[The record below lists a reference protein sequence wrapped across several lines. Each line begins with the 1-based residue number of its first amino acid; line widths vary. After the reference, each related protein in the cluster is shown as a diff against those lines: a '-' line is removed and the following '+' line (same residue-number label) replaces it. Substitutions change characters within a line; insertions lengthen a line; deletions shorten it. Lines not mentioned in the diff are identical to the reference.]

1 MRGYSKPCGMTMK
14 GLVIYVVC
22 ILAFGFSL
30 PSQAEPVLALSVS
43 GQAQPQLTDPADNML
58 GANATTGQLERGIA
72 NARLSLGASSS
83 YMTIPN
89 PLTGSYSII
98 LNGSFEE
105 NLMVR
110 LSYSDS
116 ATGVYQELPLQTLF
130 HGTPIAFS
138 VALDPANVNPL
149 IVIPPAGLPTEP
161 DIQDNAGSARL
172 IWTPATDS
180 QVTKYRIYARLQQ
193 YSRFQALGVSTV
205 PFYDTVHPV
214 RFDETGDHWK
224 YIIVGLTDDGRESFY
239 TTILNNQI
247 VLAAFFDTDT
257 QAGTAP
263 LTVTFSDDSIGNP
276 ASWAWDFENDG
287 VVDSTEQNPVHTYEN
302 NGKYTV
308 RLSVM
313 GMLGTDDVEQTDYI
327 NVSSESTPSDD
338 DGDGVADV
346 DDAFPL
352 DASESVDTDSDG
364 IGNNAD
370 TDDDGDGVADA
381 DDAFPLDVSNSSEG
395 GGSVVGINFDGAAVP
410 HCDDGTTT
418 NVNNH
423 DNGTYYCDFAAGSSA
438 NDIYIASG
446 FTVQMKTG
454 QNPLNAAS
462 AILGA
467 NGKLEGNLV
476 SASTVAMGAGA
487 TINGNVESGTTVAM
501 GVEAVV
507 TGDADLLD
515 RLNTHADGS
524 NLAIYAGSTLALGAN
539 ATVDGAVQAVTT
551 IAVGAE
557 GSVVGNVYAGTTV
570 ALGANSSVT
579 GDVTAGTTVALGA
592 DSHVNGD
599 VASTTSTV
607 TLGVNSYVTGTTKAL
622 KAGATLGAGAY
633 ACKTVEAVTA
643 TLGAGSFVR
652 GDLLATTMTVAAG
665 SFVTEGMFGTTAT
678 LGADAC
684 YGTLI
689 VATTITLGAGAG
701 QCSPAIPAGSCP

>member
-1 MRGYSKPCGMTMK
+1 MK

-30 PSQAEPVLALSVS
+30 TSQAEPVLALSVS
-43 GQAQPQLTDPADNML
+43 GQAQPQLTDPADKML

-72 NARLSLGASSS
+72 NARLSLAASSS
-83 YMTIPN
+83 YMTMPN
-89 PLTGSYSII
+89 PLAGSYNII

-110 LSYSDS
+110 LSYSDT
-116 ATGVYQELPLQTLF
+116 ATGVYQELPLQMLF
-130 HGTPIAFS
+130 HGAPITFS
-138 VALDPANVNPL
+138 VALDPANENPL
-149 IVIPPAGLPTEP
+149 IITPPAGLPAGL
-161 DIQDNAGSARL
+161 DIQDNAGGVRL
-172 IWTPATDS
+172 IWTPSTNP

-193 YSRFQALGVSTV
+193 YSRFQVLGESTV

-224 YIIVGLTDDGRESFY
+224 YIIVGVMDDGRESFY
-239 TTILNNQI
+239 ETVLDNQI

-370 TDDDGDGVADA
+370 TDDDGDGVADV
-381 DDAFPLDVSNSSEG
+381 DDAFPLDASKTGEQASSNSSEG
-395 GGSVVGINFDGAAVP
+395 AGSVVGINFDGAAVP

-446 FTVQMKTG
+446 FTVQMKAG